1 MLILETARL
10 VLRTI
15 DVSDAPF
22 YLNLVNTREFIENI
36 GDRGI
41 RTLEAARETI
51 VSGPVAMQAVLGHS
65 IYLVELK
72 ESGAS
77 IGMCGLI
84 KRDTLDDVDLG
95 YALLPPYVGKGY
107 AYEAAAA
114 VVAYARTTMGMR
126 RLVAITSPGNTTS
139 IGLLEKVGMRF
150 EKLVYLKP
158 DDPTRLYG
166 IDLCATIDL

>member
-15 DVSDAPF
+15 EVADAPF
-22 YLNLVNTREFIENI
+22 YLNLVNTRAFIDNI

-41 RTLEAARETI
+41 RTLEAAREAIT
-51 VSGPVAMQAVLGHS
+51 SGPVAMQAALGHS
-65 IYLVELK
+65 IYLLELK
-72 ESGAS
+72 GSGAS

-95 YALLPPYVGKGY
+95 YALLPPYFGNGY
-107 AYEAAAA
+107 AYEAALA
-114 VVAYARTTMGMR
+114 VLRHARALGMP
-126 RLVAITSPGNTTS
+126 RLVAITSPGNAAS
-139 IGLLEKVGMRF
+139 NGLLEKVGMRF
-150 EKLVYLKP
+150 EKLLYLKP

-166 IDLCATIDL
+166 MDLRATG